1 MCVQLE
7 RNNWNVVGSSETAL
21 PALTTALAADSV
33 VRVERIDCRLN
44 KIMDSIVLN
53 WFSVSDALCNQS
65 VLKKTAG

>member
-1 MCVQLE
+1 ML
-7 RNNWNVVGSSETAL
+7 NWREITGMSFGPAKQPV
-21 PALTTALAADSV
+21 PALTTAVAADSV

-44 KIMDSIVLN
+44 KSMDSIVLN